1 MTSQSSLTDVGLHG
15 EKSSLDPEDITE
27 PVQATFDHVPDGGF
41 QAWLE
46 VAAAFFIFM
55 DTAGLFNSFGVYQGF
70 YTQGPLRSI
79 SGSNISWIGSLQ
91 GSLMLL
97 ICIVTGPLYDLG
109 YLHSIVNIGT
119 FAIVF
124 GMMMTSICSEYCQF
138 VLAQGLVVGIGNCL
152 LFLPS
157 IAIVPQY
164 FSKNK
169 ALASG
174 IVAAGSSIGTFLGKL
189 CPTMLF

>member
-1 MTSQSSLTDVGLHG
+1 MIVDVHS
-15 EKSSLDPEDITE
+15 EKDLLDAE
-27 PVQATFDHVPDGGF
+27 ATRDSPQTTPDDVPDGGF
-41 QAWLE
+41 QAWLQ

-55 DTAGLFNSFGVYQGF
+55 NTAGLFNSFGIFQGF

-91 GSLMLL
+91 GCLMLL

-124 GMMMTSICSEYCQF
+124 GMMMTSLCHEYWQF
-138 VLAQGLVVGIGNCL
+138 VLAQGVMVGIGNGL

-164 FSKNK
+164 FSRNK

-174 IVAAGSSIGTFLGKL
+174 IVAAGSSMGTFLEKSD
-189 CPTMLF
+189 PTMPL